1 MNLPDDFIF
10 SQSSLQDY
18 VDCPRRFQ
26 LKYLQRQRWPA
37 PEVDD
42 MLEFEHHM
50 EQGETF
56 HHLVH
61 QNLVG
66 IPSETLAA
74 RLTDPDI
81 QRWFAAYTKNGLA
94 DLPAQRRPEATLT
107 VPLGDYLLLAK
118 FDLLAVEPA
127 GRALILDW
135 KTGQHMPRAENLA
148 RRLQTVVYRYV
159 LATGGSHLN
168 GGKPIAPEN
177 IEMIYWYS
185 DHDGA
190 TLRFPY
196 DVAQYA
202 ADRDYLLKLVEEIN
216 TRPDFPLTTDERRCR
231 YCVYRSL
238 NNRGT
243 EAGSLANWDE
253 NEYANIEESDFTID
267 IDQIAEIEF

>member
-1 MNLPDDFIF
+1 MNLPDDFVF

-42 MLEFEHHM
+42 MLEFERHM

-66 IPSETLAA
+66 IPAETLAA

-81 QRWFAAYTKNGLA
+81 QRWFAAYTQNALQ
-94 DLPAQRRPEATLT
+94 DLPAVRRPESTLT
-107 VPLGDYLLLAK
+107 VPLDEYLLLAK
-118 FDLLAVEPA
+118 FDLLAVEA
-127 GRALILDW
+127 GGRALILDW
-135 KTGQHMPRAENLA
+135 KTGQHIPRADNLL

-168 GGKPIAPEN
+168 GGKIDYTGKHRDDLLVRRPR
-177 IEMIYWYS
+177 WR
-185 DHDGA
+185 D
-190 TLRFPY
+190 
-196 DVAQYA
+196 A
-202 ADRDYLLKLVEEIN
+202 AL
-216 TRPDFPLTTDERRCR
+216 PL
-231 YCVYRSL
+231 
-238 NNRGT
+238 
-243 EAGSLANWDE
+243 
-253 NEYANIEESDFTID
+253 
-267 IDQIAEIEF
+267 